1 MKIFGTI
8 FLIMISLFSN
18 AQEVE
23 TAQTLRIDIPNAR
36 GATVSE
42 VFEEVNYI
50 PLESNEVSLF
60 NKIDQL
66 LVTDQY
72 YIILDGIGNA
82 IFIFEKDGTFHAKID
97 RIPNRKKPSF
107 PGVLFRTVSVDQ
119 ARKEIITYSSF
130 NEYRGFFYVFD
141 MDGNFLREQKLEA
154 SLSEF
159 ISIGSGTLIAYASPP
174 DEEIDGDTTYALTY
188 IGPDGTLG
196 KKYFPHDF
204 YLPPDDRWSDDNS
217 LYAFGDGTK
226 VLFKEFYQYG
236 VTELDSAGIV
246 AKYNF
251 VLPMSYSLPKDF
263 LTNTEYDN
271 RREEFIKSNPSVV
284 YSLSGLYKID
294 DYFLFRT
301 ASFDHDDKK
310 HDLIYHLKSGT
321 LLSYRHIQPDSS
333 NSYLP
338 VYNIVAKVQA
348 ADKKHFY
355 TSISSSEMFME
366 YRENKG
372 RNPVYNDVLT
382 QYFTAGSRNDN
393 PVIVQMKFKDGL

>member
-8 FLIMISLFSN
+8 LLLTFYLTSL
-18 AQEVE
+18 AQEEIV
-23 TAQTLRIDIPNAR
+23 TQTLRIDIPNAR

-50 PLESNEVSLF
+50 PLESNKVSLF

-72 YIILDGIGNA
+72 YVILDRVGNA
-82 IFIFEKDGTFHAKID
+82 ILIFEKDGTFHAKID
-97 RIPNRKKPSF
+97 RIPKRKKPSYPSTMF
-107 PGVLFRTVSVDQ
+107 QVISVDQ
-119 ARKEIITYSSF
+119 VRKEIITYSSF
-130 NEYRGFFYVFD
+130 GEYAGFLYVFD
-141 MDGNFLREQKLEA
+141 VDGNFLREQKVEA
-154 SLSEF
+154 NISEF
-159 ISIGSGTLIAYASPP
+159 ISIGSGRLIAYDSPP
-174 DEEIDGDTTYALTY
+174 DEAGDKDTTYALTY
-188 IGPDGTLG
+188 IEPDGALG
-196 KKYFPHDF
+196 KKYFPHNF
-204 YLPPDDRWSDDNS
+204 YLPSDDRWSDDNN
-217 LYAFGDGTK
+217 LYPFGDGTK
-226 VLFKEFYQYG
+226 VLSKEFYQYE
-236 VTELDSAGIV
+236 VIELDSGGIV

-284 YSLSGLYKID
+284 YSLSHLYRID
-294 DYFLFRT
+294 DYLLFHT
-301 ASFDHDDKK
+301 ANFDHVDKK
-310 HDLIYHLKSGT
+310 RDLIYHLKTGT

-348 ADKKHFY
+348 ADQEHFY
-355 TSISSSEMFME
+355 TSISSSYMFME
-366 YRENKG
+366 YRENKR

-393 PVIVQMKFKDGL
+393 PVIIQMKLKEGL